1 MPKQYYAPM
10 HTAEHIL
17 NQTMVRLFGTDRA
30 FNCHVEKKKSKCD
43 YHFDRP
49 LTDEEVKLIE
59 DKVNEIIRQDLPVSE
74 YFLPYD
80 QAEKRFKIK
89 VPKEEN
95 PTVRIIQIGD
105 YDHCPCAG
113 NHVEHTAEIG
123 QFRII
128 STNFENGVLRI
139 RFKVSPPPEA
149 KEKYG

>member
-17 NQTMVRLFGTDRA
+17 NQTMVRLFGTERA

-43 YHFDRP
+43 YHFDRM
-49 LTDEEVKLIE
+49 LTQEEIE
-59 DKVNEIIRQDLPVSE
+59 RLENAVNEIIRQDLPVGE

-80 QAEKRFKIK
+80 EAAIKFKIK

-95 PTVRIIQIGD
+95 PTVRIVNIGD

-123 QFRII
+123 EFKII
-128 STNFENGVLRI
+128 STSYEDGILRI
-139 RFKVSPPPEA
+139 RFKVIPPPESKA
-149 KEKYG
+149 KYA

>member
-30 FNCHVEKKKSKCD
+30 FNCHIEKKKSKCD
-43 YHFDRP
+43 YHLDRP
-49 LTDEEVKLIE
+49 LTEEEIKALE
-59 DKVNEIIRQDLPVSE
+59 QKVNEIIQQDLPVSE
-74 YFLPYD
+74 YFLSYD
-80 QAEKRFKIK
+80 EAAERFNIK

-95 PTVRIIQIGD
+95 PTIRIIQIGD

-123 QFRII
+123 EFKII
-128 STNFENGVLRI
+128 STSYENGVFRI
-139 RFKVSPPPEA
+139 RFKVNPPEEA
-149 KEKYG
+149 KQKYA

>member
-30 FNCHVEKKKSKCD
+30 FNCHIEKKKSKCD
-43 YHFDRP
+43 YHLDRP
-49 LTDEEVKLIE
+49 LTEEEIKTLE
-59 DKVNEIIRQDLPVSE
+59 QKVNEIIRQDLPVSE

-80 QAEKRFKIK
+80 EAADRFKIK
-89 VPKEEN
+89 VPREEN
-95 PTVRIIQIGD
+95 PTIRIIQIGD

-123 QFRII
+123 EFKII
-128 STNFENGVLRI
+128 STSYENGVFRI
-139 RFKVSPPPEA
+139 RFKVNPPEEA
-149 KEKYG
+149 KQKYA

>member
-17 NQTMVRLFGTDRA
+17 NQTMVRLFGTERA

-43 YHFDRP
+43 YYFDRP
-49 LTDEEVKLIE
+49 LTQEEIQMIE
-59 DKVNEIIRQDLPVSE
+59 EKVNEIIKQDLPVGE

-80 QAEKRFKIK
+80 EAAKKFKIK

-95 PTVRIIQIGD
+95 PTVRIVHVGD

-128 STNFENGVLRI
+128 STNFENGILRI
-139 RFKVSPPPEA
+139 RFKVTPPPES